1 MKGIWLKSFD
11 FNFSCMIMQRLY
23 LMIMGTRK
31 LIWSGK
37 STSISWVEC
46 MIQKSH
52 DDYQISAPALQRKL
66 DFFPHMT
73 PKE

>member
-1 MKGIWLKSFD
+1 
-11 FNFSCMIMQRLY
+11 MQGLY

-31 LIWSGK
+31 LIWSAK
-37 STSISWVEC
+37 STSISWVEEC